1 MRIYQKYFFCDNIKI
16 ERLPRRC
23 LAKHLLAMTKKK
35 EDFILSKKGLFIT
48 FEGADG
54 SGKSTQLK
62 MAAEFFQKKGIE
74 VVSTRDPGGTSLGK
88 KIREILLHHD
98 GKIYSNCELF
108 LYLADR
114 AQHIDE
120 KIIPALEEGKVVLC
134 DRYVDSTL
142 AYQGYARGL
151 DIEKILMLNN
161 IVAKSLMP
169 DLTFVFDVSTEVSE
183 QRVGSTKDRMESE
196 AKEFHQKV
204 RDGFLELTKR
214 FPDRIK
220 VIDANQEIEK
230 VYSDVIKILESL

>member
-1 MRIYQKYFFCDNIKI
+1 MN
-16 ERLPRRC
+16 
-23 LAKHLLAMTKKK
+23 
-35 EDFILSKKGLFIT
+35 KKGLFIT

-62 MAAEFFQKKGIE
+62 MAAEFFQNKGFE
-74 VVSTRDPGGTSLGK
+74 VITTRDPGGTPLGQ

-98 GKIYSNCELF
+98 GKVASYCELF

-134 DRYVDSTL
+134 DRYVDSSL
-142 AYQGYARGL
+142 AYQGYARGI
-151 DIEKILMLNN
+151 DTEEILMLNN

-169 DLTFVFDVSTEVSE
+169 DLTFVFDVSIEVAE
-183 QRVGSTKDRMESE
+183 QRVGETKDRLESE

-204 RDGFLELTKR
+204 RFGFLDLAKK
-214 FPDRIK
+214 FPNRIK

-230 VYSDVIKILESL
+230 VHSDVIKILGNY

>member
-1 MRIYQKYFFCDNIKI
+1 MN
-16 ERLPRRC
+16 
-23 LAKHLLAMTKKK
+23 
-35 EDFILSKKGLFIT
+35 KKGLFIT

-62 MAAEFFQKKGIE
+62 MAAEFLNTKGFE
-74 VVSTRDPGGTSLGK
+74 VVSTRDPGGTPLGL

-98 GKIYSNCELF
+98 GKIADKCELF

-142 AYQGYARGL
+142 AYQGYARGI
-151 DIEKILMLNN
+151 DMQEILMLNN
-161 IVAKSLMP
+161 LVAKNLMP
-169 DLTFVFDVSTEVSE
+169 DLTFVFDVSSEVADK
-183 QRVGSTKDRMESE
+183 RVGSTKDRLESE
-196 AKEFHQKV
+196 AKEFHQNV
-204 RDGFLELTKR
+204 RHGFLDLAKK

-220 VIDANQEIEK
+220 VLDSNQKIEN
-230 VYSDVIKILESL
+230 VHTDVIKILENFLSI

>member
-1 MRIYQKYFFCDNIKI
+1 LN
-16 ERLPRRC
+16 
-23 LAKHLLAMTKKK
+23 
-35 EDFILSKKGLFIT
+35 KKGLFIT

-62 MAAEFFQKKGIE
+62 MAAEFFRNKGFE
-74 VVSTRDPGGTSLGK
+74 VVSTRDPGGTPLGQ

-98 GKIYSNCELF
+98 GKVASYCELF

-134 DRYVDSTL
+134 DRYVDSSL
-142 AYQGYARGL
+142 AYQGYARGI
-151 DIEKILMLNN
+151 DTEEILMLNN

-169 DLTFVFDVSTEVSE
+169 DLTFVFDVSIEVAE
-183 QRVGSTKDRMESE
+183 QRVGETKDRLESE

-204 RDGFLELTKR
+204 RFGFLDLAKK
-214 FPDRIK
+214 FPNRIK

-230 VYSDVIKILESL
+230 VHSDVIKILGNY

>member
-1 MRIYQKYFFCDNIKI
+1 MN
-16 ERLPRRC
+16 
-23 LAKHLLAMTKKK
+23 KK
-35 EDFILSKKGLFIT
+35 SLFIT

-54 SGKSTQLK
+54 SGKSTQCR
-62 MAAEFFQKKGIE
+62 MATEFLQKKNIE
-74 VVSTRDPGGTSLGK
+74 VISTRDPGGTPLGS

-98 GKIYSNCELF
+98 GKIATYCELF

-120 KIIPALEEGKVVLC
+120 KILPSLKEGKTVLC

-151 DIEKILMLNN
+151 DKDQILNLND
-161 IVAKSLMP
+161 IVAQSLMP
-169 DLTFVFDVSTEVSE
+169 DLTFVFDVSTEVAE
-183 QRVGSTKDRMESE
+183 QRVGDTKDRMESE

-204 RDGFLELTKR
+204 REGFLDLAKKYPE
-214 FPDRIK
+214 RIK

-230 VYSDVIKILESL
+230 VHADVIEILKNYF

>member
-1 MRIYQKYFFCDNIKI
+1 MN
-16 ERLPRRC
+16 
-23 LAKHLLAMTKKK
+23 
-35 EDFILSKKGLFIT
+35 KKGLFVT

-62 MAAEFFQKKGIE
+62 MAALFLQEKGFE
-74 VVSTRDPGGTSLGK
+74 VVSTRDPGGTPLGL
-88 KIREILLHHD
+88 KIREILLHHE
-98 GKIYSNCELF
+98 GKISDNCELF

-120 KIIPALEEGKVVLC
+120 KIIPALNSGKVVLC

-151 DIEKILMLNN
+151 DIEDILKLNKI
-161 IVAKSLMP
+161 VTKSLMP
-169 DLTFVFDVSTEVSE
+169 DLTFVFDVSTEVAE
-183 QRVGSTKDRMESE
+183 KRVGATKDRLESE

-204 RDGFLELTKR
+204 RFGFLDLAKK
-214 FPDRIK
+214 FPNRIK

-230 VYSDVIKILESL
+230 VYSDVINILENYLKN

>member
-1 MRIYQKYFFCDNIKI
+1 LN
-16 ERLPRRC
+16 
-23 LAKHLLAMTKKK
+23 
-35 EDFILSKKGLFIT
+35 KKGLFIT

-62 MAAEFFQKKGIE
+62 MAAEFFRNKGFE
-74 VVSTRDPGGTSLGK
+74 VVSTRDPGGTPLGQ

-98 GKIYSNCELF
+98 GKVASYCELF

-134 DRYVDSTL
+134 DRYVDSSL
-142 AYQGYARGL
+142 AYQGYARGI
-151 DIEKILMLNN
+151 DTEEILMLNN

-169 DLTFVFDVSTEVSE
+169 DLTFVFDVSTEIAE
-183 QRVGSTKDRMESE
+183 QRVGETKDRLESE

-204 RDGFLELTKR
+204 RFGFLELAKK

-220 VIDANQEIEK
+220 VIDANQKIAK
-230 VYSDVIKILESL
+230 VHSDVIKILENY

>member
-1 MRIYQKYFFCDNIKI
+1 MN
-16 ERLPRRC
+16 
-23 LAKHLLAMTKKK
+23 
-35 EDFILSKKGLFIT
+35 KKGLFIT

-62 MAAEFFQKKGIE
+62 MAAEFFRNKGFE
-74 VVSTRDPGGTSLGK
+74 VVSTRDPGGTPLGQ

-98 GKIYSNCELF
+98 GKVASYCELF

-134 DRYVDSTL
+134 DRYVDSSL
-142 AYQGYARGL
+142 AYQGYARGI
-151 DIEKILMLNN
+151 DTEEILMLNN

-169 DLTFVFDVSTEVSE
+169 DLTFVFDVSIEVAE
-183 QRVGSTKDRMESE
+183 QRVGETKDRLESE

-204 RDGFLELTKR
+204 RFGFLDLAKK
-214 FPDRIK
+214 FPNRIK

-230 VYSDVIKILESL
+230 VHSDVIKILGNY